1 MQGLLPTLLLQ
12 RNEEVRE
19 RWQNKIRYLLVDE
32 YQDTNTSQYEM
43 VKLLV
48 GQRARFTV
56 VGDDD
61 QSIYSWR
68 GARPQNLVLLSQD
81 FPALRVSIKA
91 QMQDK
96 LARRTGDMQSNLAGA
111 FALSI
116 ANNFVGS
123 GVDAMVT
130 PLGIGALLQ
139 GRSLWKK
146 TLGETADGDSY
157 SKAVPVDP
165 LKQAVRRYES
175 PSRFTATV
183 LDEDG
188 KPMVFVFKRN
198 GLRWKLADIRLPV

>member
-1 MQGLLPTLLLQ
+1 MKKTLAILLILLLVLAGYVVAGPYMAINGI
-12 RNEEVRE
+12 RNALIEQDAGKLE
-19 RWQNKIRYLLVDE
+19 RHV
-32 YQDTNTSQYEM
+32 
-43 VKLLV
+43 
-48 GQRARFTV
+48 
-56 VGDDD
+56 
-61 QSIYSWR
+61 
-68 GARPQNLVLLSQD
+68 D

-96 LARRTGDMQSNLAGA
+96 LARRAGDMQSNLAGA

-146 TLGETADGDSY
+146 TLGETVDGDTY
-157 SKAVPVDP
+157 GKAVPMDP

-188 KPMVFVFKRN
+188 KPMVFVFKRS

>member
-1 MQGLLPTLLLQ
+1 MKKWIALIVVVLLALGAYVIAGPYLAI
-12 RNEEVRE
+12 NG
-19 RWQNKIRYLLVDE
+19 IRTALAE
-32 YQDTNTSQYEM
+32 QDTG
-43 VKLLV
+43 KLERHV
-48 GQRARFTV
+48 
-56 VGDDD
+56 
-61 QSIYSWR
+61 
-68 GARPQNLVLLSQD
+68 D

-123 GVDAMVT
+123 GVDAVVT

-146 TLGETADGDSY
+146 SLGETMDGDAY
-157 SKAVPVDP
+157 GKAIPMDP

-188 KPMVFVFKRN
+188 KPMVFVFTRH

>member
-1 MQGLLPTLLLQ
+1 MKKWIALTVVLLLALGAYVVAGPYLAI
-12 RNEEVRE
+12 NG
-19 RWQNKIRYLLVDE
+19 IRTALAE
-32 YQDTNTSQYEM
+32 QDTGRLERH
-43 VKLLV
+43 V
-48 GQRARFTV
+48 
-56 VGDDD
+56 
-61 QSIYSWR
+61 
-68 GARPQNLVLLSQD
+68 D

-146 TLGETADGDSY
+146 SIGETVDGDSY

-198 GLRWKLADIRLPV
+198 GLRWKLADIRLPI

>member
-1 MQGLLPTLLLQ
+1 MKKWIALIVVVLLALGAYVIAGPYLAI
-12 RNEEVRE
+12 NG
-19 RWQNKIRYLLVDE
+19 IRTALAE
-32 YQDTNTSQYEM
+32 QDTG
-43 VKLLV
+43 KLERHV
-48 GQRARFTV
+48 
-56 VGDDD
+56 
-61 QSIYSWR
+61 
-68 GARPQNLVLLSQD
+68 D

-123 GVDAMVT
+123 GVDAVVT

-146 TLGETADGDSY
+146 SLGETMDGDAY
-157 SKAVPVDP
+157 GKAIPMDP

-188 KPMVFVFKRN
+188 KPMVFVFTRR

>member
-1 MQGLLPTLLLQ
+1 MKKWIALVVVVLLALGAYVAAGPYLAI
-12 RNEEVRE
+12 NG
-19 RWQNKIRYLLVDE
+19 IRTALTE
-32 YQDTNTSQYEM
+32 QDTG
-43 VKLLV
+43 KLERHV
-48 GQRARFTV
+48 
-56 VGDDD
+56 
-61 QSIYSWR
+61 
-68 GARPQNLVLLSQD
+68 D

-146 TLGETADGDSY
+146 SIGETVDGDSY

-198 GLRWKLADIRLPV
+198 GLRWKLADIRLPI

>member
-1 MQGLLPTLLLQ
+1 MKKWIALIVVVLLALGTYVIAGPYLAI
-12 RNEEVRE
+12 NG
-19 RWQNKIRYLLVDE
+19 IRTALAE
-32 YQDTNTSQYEM
+32 QDTG
-43 VKLLV
+43 KLERHV
-48 GQRARFTV
+48 
-56 VGDDD
+56 
-61 QSIYSWR
+61 
-68 GARPQNLVLLSQD
+68 D

-91 QMQDK
+91 QMEDK
-96 LARRTGDMQSNLAGA
+96 LARRTGGMQSNLAGA

-146 TLGETADGDSY
+146 SIGETVDGDSY

-198 GLRWKLADIRLPV
+198 GLRWKLADIRLPI

>member
-1 MQGLLPTLLLQ
+1 MKKWIALIVVVLLALGSYVVAGPYLAI
-12 RNEEVRE
+12 NG
-19 RWQNKIRYLLVDE
+19 IRTALAE
-32 YQDTNTSQYEM
+32 QDTG
-43 VKLLV
+43 KLERHV
-48 GQRARFTV
+48 
-56 VGDDD
+56 
-61 QSIYSWR
+61 
-68 GARPQNLVLLSQD
+68 D

-91 QMQDK
+91 QMEDK
-96 LARRTGDMQSNLAGA
+96 LARRTGGMQSNLAGA

-146 TLGETADGDSY
+146 SIGETVDGDSY

-198 GLRWKLADIRLPV
+198 GLRWKLADIRLPI

>member
-1 MQGLLPTLLLQ
+1 MKKWIALTVVLLLALGAYVVAGPYLAI
-12 RNEEVRE
+12 NG
-19 RWQNKIRYLLVDE
+19 IRTALIE
-32 YQDTNTSQYEM
+32 QDTGRLERH
-43 VKLLV
+43 V
-48 GQRARFTV
+48 
-56 VGDDD
+56 
-61 QSIYSWR
+61 
-68 GARPQNLVLLSQD
+68 D

-146 TLGETADGDSY
+146 SLGETVDGDSY

-183 LDEDG
+183 LDEEG

-198 GLRWKLADIRLPV
+198 GLRWKLADIRLPI

>member
-1 MQGLLPTLLLQ
+1 MKKWIALTVLLLLALGAYVVAGPYLAI
-12 RNEEVRE
+12 NG
-19 RWQNKIRYLLVDE
+19 IRTALIE
-32 YQDTNTSQYEM
+32 QDTGRLERH
-43 VKLLV
+43 V
-48 GQRARFTV
+48 
-56 VGDDD
+56 
-61 QSIYSWR
+61 
-68 GARPQNLVLLSQD
+68 D

-139 GRSLWKK
+139 CRSLWKK
-146 TLGETADGDSY
+146 SLGETVDGDSY

-198 GLRWKLADIRLPV
+198 GLRWKLADIRLPI

>member
-1 MQGLLPTLLLQ
+1 MKKWIALIVVVLLALGSYVVAGPYLAI
-12 RNEEVRE
+12 NG
-19 RWQNKIRYLLVDE
+19 IRTALIE
-32 YQDTNTSQYEM
+32 QDTGRLERH
-43 VKLLV
+43 V
-48 GQRARFTV
+48 
-56 VGDDD
+56 
-61 QSIYSWR
+61 
-68 GARPQNLVLLSQD
+68 D

-146 TLGETADGDSY
+146 SLGETVDGDSY

-188 KPMVFVFKRN
+188 KPMVFVFTRH

>member
-1 MQGLLPTLLLQ
+1 MKKWIALTVVLLLALGAYVVAGPYLAI
-12 RNEEVRE
+12 NG
-19 RWQNKIRYLLVDE
+19 IRTALIE
-32 YQDTNTSQYEM
+32 QDTGRLERH
-43 VKLLV
+43 V
-48 GQRARFTV
+48 
-56 VGDDD
+56 
-61 QSIYSWR
+61 
-68 GARPQNLVLLSQD
+68 D

-146 TLGETADGDSY
+146 SIGETVDGDSY

-198 GLRWKLADIRLPV
+198 GLRWKLADIRLPM

>member
-1 MQGLLPTLLLQ
+1 MKKWIALTVVLLLALGAYVVAGPYLAI
-12 RNEEVRE
+12 NG
-19 RWQNKIRYLLVDE
+19 IRTALIE
-32 YQDTNTSQYEM
+32 QDTGRLERH
-43 VKLLV
+43 V
-48 GQRARFTV
+48 
-56 VGDDD
+56 
-61 QSIYSWR
+61 
-68 GARPQNLVLLSQD
+68 D

-146 TLGETADGDSY
+146 SLGETMDGDAY
-157 SKAVPVDP
+157 GKAIPMDP

-188 KPMVFVFKRN
+188 KPMVFVFTRR
-198 GLRWKLADIRLPV
+198 GLRWKLADIRLPI

>member
-1 MQGLLPTLLLQ
+1 MKKWIALTVVLLLALGAYVVTGPYLAI
-12 RNEEVRE
+12 NG
-19 RWQNKIRYLLVDE
+19 IRTALIE
-32 YQDTNTSQYEM
+32 QDTGRLERH
-43 VKLLV
+43 V
-48 GQRARFTV
+48 
-56 VGDDD
+56 
-61 QSIYSWR
+61 
-68 GARPQNLVLLSQD
+68 D

-146 TLGETADGDSY
+146 SLGETVDGDSY

-175 PSRFTATV
+175 SSRFTATV

-198 GLRWKLADIRLPV
+198 GLRWKLADIRLPI

>member
-1 MQGLLPTLLLQ
+1 MKKTIAILLILLLALAGYVVAGPYMAMNGI
-12 RNEEVRE
+12 RNALIQQDAGKLE
-19 RWQNKIRYLLVDE
+19 RHV
-32 YQDTNTSQYEM
+32 
-43 VKLLV
+43 
-48 GQRARFTV
+48 
-56 VGDDD
+56 
-61 QSIYSWR
+61 
-68 GARPQNLVLLSQD
+68 D

-96 LARRTGDMQSNLAGA
+96 LARSTSSSVQSNLIGA
-111 FALSI
+111 FALSV
-116 ANNFVGS
+116 ANNVVGS

-146 TLGETADGDSY
+146 TVGETVDGDTY
-157 SKAVPVDP
+157 GKAVPMDP
-165 LKQAVRRYES
+165 LKEAVRRYES

-198 GLRWKLADIRLPV
+198 GLRWKLADIRLPM

>member
-1 MQGLLPTLLLQ
+1 MKKWIALTVVLLLALGAYVVAGPYLAI
-12 RNEEVRE
+12 NG
-19 RWQNKIRYLLVDE
+19 IRTALIE
-32 YQDTNTSQYEM
+32 QDTGRLERH
-43 VKLLV
+43 V
-48 GQRARFTV
+48 
-56 VGDDD
+56 
-61 QSIYSWR
+61 
-68 GARPQNLVLLSQD
+68 D

-91 QMQDK
+91 QMEDK
-96 LARRTGDMQSNLAGA
+96 LARRTGGMQSNLAGA

-146 TLGETADGDSY
+146 SLGETVDGDSY

-198 GLRWKLADIRLPV
+198 GLRWKLADIRLPI

>member
-1 MQGLLPTLLLQ
+1 MKKWIALTVVLLLALGAYVVAGPYLAI
-12 RNEEVRE
+12 NG
-19 RWQNKIRYLLVDE
+19 IRTALIE
-32 YQDTNTSQYEM
+32 QDTGRLERH
-43 VKLLV
+43 V
-48 GQRARFTV
+48 
-56 VGDDD
+56 
-61 QSIYSWR
+61 
-68 GARPQNLVLLSQD
+68 D

-146 TLGETADGDSY
+146 SLGETVDGDSY

-183 LDEDG
+183 LDEDV

-198 GLRWKLADIRLPV
+198 GLRWKLADIRLPI

>member
-1 MQGLLPTLLLQ
+1 MKKWIALTVVLLLALGAYVVAGPYLAI
-12 RNEEVRE
+12 NG
-19 RWQNKIRYLLVDE
+19 IRTALIE
-32 YQDTNTSQYEM
+32 QDTGRLERH
-43 VKLLV
+43 V
-48 GQRARFTV
+48 
-56 VGDDD
+56 
-61 QSIYSWR
+61 
-68 GARPQNLVLLSQD
+68 D

-146 TLGETADGDSY
+146 SLGETVDGDSY

-198 GLRWKLADIRLPV
+198 GLRWKLADIRLPI

>member
-1 MQGLLPTLLLQ
+1 MKKWIALIVVVLLALGTYVIAGPYLAI
-12 RNEEVRE
+12 NG
-19 RWQNKIRYLLVDE
+19 IRTALAE
-32 YQDTNTSQYEM
+32 QDTG
-43 VKLLV
+43 KLERHV
-48 GQRARFTV
+48 
-56 VGDDD
+56 
-61 QSIYSWR
+61 
-68 GARPQNLVLLSQD
+68 D

-123 GVDAMVT
+123 GVDAVVT

-146 TLGETADGDSY
+146 SLGETMDGDAY
-157 SKAVPVDP
+157 GKAIPMDP

-188 KPMVFVFKRN
+188 KPMVFVFTRH